1 MSLKVSYKKGT
12 NKKSPMALVK
22 CNCGCG
28 CAIEIYYDDDGLE
41 IGGVQGDIDD
51 WRRILFPL
59 LMVKKGEKIDE

>member
-12 NKKSPMALVK
+12 NKKAPRALVK

-28 CAIEIYYDDDGLE
+28 YAVEIYYDNDGLE

-59 LMVKKGEKIDE
+59 LKVKKGEKIDE